1 MKIAQINTNDVIQ
14 SWGNS
19 YSGIIDKLL
28 NSLGMEGTTLHLF
41 KMVIISISLAVFC
54 FIADF
59 IARKIILVIIERII
73 KKTKNTWDDVL
84 IEKKV
89 FKHVAHIVPAVL
101 IGVLAPV
108 LYEGHPDWILALEKI
123 SEIYLTVAFILTIV
137 AFFKAF
143 QFYLESR
150 PFLKG
155 KPLDSYMQLIRLIGP
170 G

>member
-59 IARKIILVIIERII
+59 IARKIILVSIERII
-73 KKTKNTWDDVL
+73 KKTK
-84 IEKKV
+84 K
-89 FKHVAHIVPAVL
+89 
-101 IGVLAPV
+101 
-108 LYEGHPDWILALEKI
+108 
-123 SEIYLTVAFILTIV
+123 YL
-137 AFFKAF
+137 
-143 QFYLESR
+143 
-150 PFLKG
+150 G
-155 KPLDSYMQLIRLIGP
+155 
-170 G
+170 